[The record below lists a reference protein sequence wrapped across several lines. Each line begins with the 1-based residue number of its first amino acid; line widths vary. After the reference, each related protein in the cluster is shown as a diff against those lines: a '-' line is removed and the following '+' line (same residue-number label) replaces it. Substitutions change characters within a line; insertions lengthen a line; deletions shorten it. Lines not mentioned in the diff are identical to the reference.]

1 MKRHAAAALLCVA
14 WILPASGAEI
24 ETVHFGFGAF
34 TDRTPPSGPGV
45 NNGSIPPGPLFGPTF
60 SSAKLSDY
68 QVTLLNDATVFGL
81 AKSVDGIALQRIIN
95 QVDPVMPGSMI
106 PPSSFF
112 QKTDIL
118 LVSEDLGLFGPGA
131 KLTDWDF
138 AFPVGPGSK
147 ITFNQSSSQY
157 VGGGG
162 PFGGGIGGMAT
173 SAIAFDVVVQSF
185 TVVPVPEPAT
195 VALVGVGLAGLLA
208 VSRKTRRR

>member
-1 MKRHAAAALLCVA
+1 MKRHAAAALLSVA
-14 WILPASGAEI
+14 WILSARGAEI

-45 NNGSIPPGPLFGPTF
+45 NNGSFQPGPLSGPTF

-68 QVTLLNDATVFGL
+68 QVTLLNDATVVGL
-81 AKSVDGIALQRIIN
+81 AKPVDGIALQRIIN

-147 ITFNQSSSQY
+147 ITFNQSSGRW
-157 VGGGG
+157 VGGGL
-162 PFGGGIGGMAT
+162 FGGGIGGMVT

-195 VALVGVGLAGLLA
+195 VALAGIGLAGLLA
-208 VSRKTRRR
+208 LSRNAGRS

>member
-1 MKRHAAAALLCVA
+1 MKRHAAAALLSVSA
-14 WILPASGAEI
+14 FLPATGAEI

-34 TDRTPPSGPGV
+34 TDRTPSSGPGV
-45 NNGSIPPGPLFGPTF
+45 NNGPFSPGPLFGPTF

-68 QVTLLNDATVFGL
+68 QVTLLNDASVFGL
-81 AKSVDGIALQRIIN
+81 AKPVDGIVLQRIIN

-118 LVSEDLGLFGPGA
+118 LVSEDLGLFGAGA

-147 ITFNQSSSQY
+147 ITFDQSSSQY
-157 VGGGG
+157 VGGG

-195 VALVGVGLAGLLA
+195 VALMGVGLAGLLT
-208 VSRKTRRR
+208 VSRKARRD